1 MLLKHWGTALLTLIL
16 PATVA
21 AVVGLVWGITIGL
34 ITLCFWL
41 VLALWSERQKLFVFD
56 EWLNSPKAT
65 ALPTLTS
72 SWDRV
77 LKSFVKIQ
85 KRQRATE
92 TELSRALDRFEQA
105 ARALPDGVIVLN
117 NANQI
122 DWCNTKA
129 EEYFRLTLARDRNV
143 KIDYLLRHP
152 SFRTFI
158 KALNPEDTLTL
169 RLPRSGLDRLISIQT
184 IPFGNKQALLLA
196 RDITE
201 REQLEITRR
210 DFVANISHE
219 LRTPLTVIQGFLE
232 TFDDNP
238 AENPQLLSRG
248 VKLMSDQS
256 HRMNRLITDLLAL
269 SRLETSNAPPEE
281 VIYMSKLIDD
291 VRTEGQALST
301 SNHEFEIQAL
311 PDLNILGAEDEIRSA
326 VSNLVSNAVRYSPAG
341 GKISIVWSLI
351 NGEPVFSCEDQGVG
365 IPLEHLGRITERFYR
380 VDKSRSQETG
390 GTGLGLAIVKHV
402 LNRHGATLLIDSE
415 PRRGSKFT
423 IHFLTEKIAPQKS
436 LFS

>member
-1 MLLKHWGTALLTLIL
+1 M

-21 AVVGLVWGITIGL
+21 ALLGLVWGTTIGL

-56 EWLNSPKAT
+56 EWLNSPKTA

-129 EEYFRLTLARDRNV
+129 EEYFRLTLARDRGV

-158 KALNPEDTLTL
+158 KALNPEATLTL

-184 IPFGNKQALLLA
+184 IPFGKKQALLLA

-232 TFDDNP
+232 TFDGDP

-256 HRMNRLITDLLAL
+256 RRMNRLITDLLAL

-281 VIYMSKLIDD
+281 VINMSKLIDD
-291 VRTEGQALST
+291 VHTEGQALS
-301 SNHEFEIQAL
+301 SNNHEFEIQVL

-326 VSNLVSNAVRYSPAG
+326 MSNLVSNAVRYSPAG
-341 GKISIVWSLI
+341 GKISIIWSLI
-351 NGEPVFSCEDQGVG
+351 NGVPVFSCQDQGVG
-365 IPLEHLGRITERFYR
+365 IPPEHLGRITERFYR

-423 IHFLTEKIAPQKS
+423 IHFSNEKIAPQKS

>member
-1 MLLKHWGTALLTLIL
+1 
-16 PATVA
+16 
-21 AVVGLVWGITIGL
+21 
-34 ITLCFWL
+34 
-41 VLALWSERQKLFVFD
+41 
-56 EWLNSPKAT
+56 
-65 ALPTLTS
+65 
-72 SWDRV
+72 
-77 LKSFVKIQ
+77 
-85 KRQRATE
+85 
-92 TELSRALDRFEQA
+92 
-105 ARALPDGVIVLN
+105 
-117 NANQI
+117 
-122 DWCNTKA
+122 
-129 EEYFRLTLARDRNV
+129 
-143 KIDYLLRHP
+143 
-152 SFRTFI
+152 
-158 KALNPEDTLTL
+158 
-169 RLPRSGLDRLISIQT
+169 
-184 IPFGNKQALLLA
+184 LLA

-232 TFDDNP
+232 TFDGNP

-256 HRMNRLITDLLAL
+256 RRMNRLITDLLAL

-402 LNRHGATLLIDSE
+402 LNRHGATLRIDSE

-423 IHFLTEKIAPQKS
+423 IHFLNEKIAPQKS

>member
-1 MLLKHWGTALLTLIL
+1 MKHWGTALLTLIL

-21 AVVGLVWGITIGL
+21 AVVGTVWGTTIGL

-129 EEYFRLTLARDRNV
+129 EEYFRLTLARDRGV

-184 IPFGNKQALLLA
+184 IPFGNKQAL
-196 RDITE
+196 
-201 REQLEITRR
+201 
-210 DFVANISHE
+210 
-219 LRTPLTVIQGFLE
+219 
-232 TFDDNP
+232 
-238 AENPQLLSRG
+238 
-248 VKLMSDQS
+248 
-256 HRMNRLITDLLAL
+256 
-269 SRLETSNAPPEE
+269 
-281 VIYMSKLIDD
+281 
-291 VRTEGQALST
+291 
-301 SNHEFEIQAL
+301 
-311 PDLNILGAEDEIRSA
+311 
-326 VSNLVSNAVRYSPAG
+326 
-341 GKISIVWSLI
+341 
-351 NGEPVFSCEDQGVG
+351 
-365 IPLEHLGRITERFYR
+365 
-380 VDKSRSQETG
+380 
-390 GTGLGLAIVKHV
+390 
-402 LNRHGATLLIDSE
+402 
-415 PRRGSKFT
+415 
-423 IHFLTEKIAPQKS
+423 
-436 LFS
+436 

>member
-1 MLLKHWGTALLTLIL
+1 MLLNHWGTALLTLIL

-21 AVVGLVWGITIGL
+21 AVVGMVWGITIGL

-129 EEYFRLTLARDRNV
+129 EEYFRLTLARDRGV

-232 TFDDNP
+232 TFDGNP

-301 SNHEFEIQAL
+301 SNHEFEL
-311 PDLNILGAEDEIRSA
+311 PKLQLNI
-326 VSNLVSNAVRYSPAG
+326 
-341 GKISIVWSLI
+341 
-351 NGEPVFSCEDQGVG
+351 
-365 IPLEHLGRITERFYR
+365 
-380 VDKSRSQETG
+380 
-390 GTGLGLAIVKHV
+390 
-402 LNRHGATLLIDSE
+402 
-415 PRRGSKFT
+415 
-423 IHFLTEKIAPQKS
+423 
-436 LFS
+436 